1 MCTKM
6 TQNISC
12 ACIGSAT
19 FEAPLIVAQTSRFQ
33 GIAKG
38 FVFSES
44 RKNIFLT
51 APGETAATSAPGY
64 ALKRLFRYVFG
75 TVQ

>member
-1 MCTKM
+1 MCTTM
-6 TQNISC
+6 TRNISC

-19 FEAPLIVAQTSRFQ
+19 FEAPLIVAQTSCFQ

-44 RKNIFLT
+44 GKNILLT

-64 ALKRLFRYVFG
+64 AFKRLFRHVFG